1 MASPDVLGISSG
13 TALGLIIAI
22 FAGFGSSVVGLYV
35 GGFIG
40 AVCTLGIIVVL
51 NQKSGFQPER
61 VLLTGVAITALMNA
75 VQSFVLAGGDPRS
88 YQVLAWLAG
97 STYYVTEVTL
107 VPLLISSVVFISL
120 GFLCARWLDVLPLGQ
135 ASAQSLGINVSRSR
149 ILLLV
154 LVACL
159 TVSATLVVGP
169 LSFIGLMAPHM
180 ARLFGYSRAK
190 EHLICSSLI
199 GMALMLLSDWLGRQW
214 LYPQEI
220 PAGLVA
226 SIIGGMYLMW
236 GLRRL

>member
-1 MASPDVLGISSG
+1 
-13 TALGLIIAI
+13 
-22 FAGFGSSVVGLYV
+22 
-35 GGFIG
+35 
-40 AVCTLGIIVVL
+40 
-51 NQKSGFQPER
+51 
-61 VLLTGVAITALMNA
+61 
-75 VQSFVLAGGDPRS
+75 
-88 YQVLAWLAG
+88 
-97 STYYVTEVTL
+97 
-107 VPLLISSVVFISL
+107 
-120 GFLCARWLDVLPLGQ
+120 
-135 ASAQSLGINVSRSR
+135 
-149 ILLLV
+149 LLV

-199 GMALMLLSDWLGRQW
+199 GMALMLFSDWLGRQW